1 MISLS
6 EILLSGGSCAVDS
19 IFAAMSSH
27 DEKPKTLEGQLS
39 AESSA
44 CYGAAWRRQENKNYR
59 GVRQRQWGKWVAE
72 IRLPQNRARV
82 WLGTFDSP
90 QAAACAYD
98 IAACML
104 RGEYAR
110 LNFPDMENTRL
121 GALRSS
127 VEAKIQA
134 VHQGI
139 KRKKQKMKKDAER
152 GPRNLSFSRAIEE
165 SCSSSSSEGCSEK
178 WDELTGEV
186 EEECSLETMPAFDQ
200 ELIWRVLAN

>member
-1 MISLS
+1 MA
-6 EILLSGGSCAVDS
+6 ETREQELSGV
-19 IFAAMSSH
+19 
-27 DEKPKTLEGQLS
+27 Q
-39 AESSA
+39 
-44 CYGAAWRRQENKNYR
+44 
-59 GVRQRQWGKWVAE
+59 QRQWGKWVAE
-72 IRLPQNRARV
+72 IRLPQNRAMV

-98 IAACML
+98 IPACML

-121 GALRSS
+121 RALRSS

-152 GPRNLSFSRAIEE
+152 DPQNLSFSRAMEE
-165 SCSSSSSEGCSEK
+165 SCYSLARSRRVPSSTSATAIGS
-178 WDELTGEV
+178 T
-186 EEECSLETMPAFDQ
+186 
-200 ELIWRVLAN
+200 WRTCGLPRHQISTRG